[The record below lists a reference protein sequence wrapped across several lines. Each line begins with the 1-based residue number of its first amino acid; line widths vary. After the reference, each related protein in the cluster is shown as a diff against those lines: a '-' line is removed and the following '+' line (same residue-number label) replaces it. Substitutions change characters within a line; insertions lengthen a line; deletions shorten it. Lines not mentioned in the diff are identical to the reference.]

1 MIKEEKEVALPAVS
15 WSEEMHFETTD
26 LQRSEKKKAP
36 LHSLNQGKTLRCF
49 LSGNYVFFSGKL

>member
-26 LQRSEKKKAP
+26 LQRSEKKRP
-36 LHSLNQGKTLRCF
+36 LCIVLIR
-49 LSGNYVFFSGKL
+49 GKL